1 VGRQKISLPELG
13 ECLRQGKTATEIAR
27 EFGMTG
33 RGVRKKVK
41 GLHLKISQTAT
52 LHQAG
57 LILGQQ
63 IDANAQLLKINN
75 SVHKTLE
82 MLEERVQ
89 DDAGNLN
96 HKVVAQQ
103 LQAIAEVR
111 KQIELLATVAAEWL
125 EAKHLANVQKIIY
138 ETIANSCCAK
148 CRPGVIQS
156 LGGLQGSGL
165 LFADD
170 EWA

>member
-1 VGRQKISLPELG
+1 MGRQKISLPELG

-33 RGVRKKVK
+33 RGVRKKVEK
-41 GLHLKISQTAT
+41 LHLEIGKTAA
-52 LHQAG
+52 LHQAR

-125 EAKHLANVQKIIY
+125 EAKRLANVQKIIY

-148 CRPGVIQS
+148 CRPGVIQN
-156 LGGLQGSGL
+156 LGGLQGSGFL
-165 LFADD
+165 LTDD
-170 EWA
+170 G

>member
-1 VGRQKISLPELG
+1 MGKQKISLSELG
-13 ECLRQGKTATEIAR
+13 ECLRQGKTAPEIAQ

-33 RGVRKKVK
+33 RGVCKKIK
-41 GLHLKISQTAT
+41 KLHLEISKTAT

-57 LILGQQ
+57 LILDQQ

-103 LQAIAEVR
+103 LQAIAEAR

-125 EAKHLANVQKIIY
+125 EAKRLANAQKIIY
-138 ETIANSCCAK
+138 ETIANSCCEK

-156 LGGLQGSGL
+156 LGGLRSSGV
-165 LFADD
+165 LFTDD
-170 EWA
+170 E

>member
-1 VGRQKISLPELG
+1 MGRQKISLPELG
-13 ECLRQGKTATEIAR
+13 ECLRQGKTVTEIAR
-27 EFGMTG
+27 EFGMTTQ
-33 RGVRKKVK
+33 GVGKKVK
-41 GLHLKISQTAT
+41 GLHLKISKTAT

-57 LILGQQ
+57 LILAQQ

-89 DDAGNLN
+89 DDEGNLN
-96 HKVVAQQ
+96 HMVVAQQ
-103 LQAIAEVR
+103 LKAIAEAR

-156 LGGLQGSGL
+156 LGELQSSGV
-165 LFADD
+165 LFAGD

>member
-1 VGRQKISLPELG
+1 MGRQKISLPELG
-13 ECLRQGKTATEIAR
+13 ECLRQGKTVTEIAR
-27 EFGMTG
+27 EFGMTTQ
-33 RGVRKKVK
+33 GVGKKVK

-89 DDAGNLN
+89 DDEGKLN

-103 LQAIAEVR
+103 LQAIAEAR

-125 EAKHLANVQKIIY
+125 EAKRLVNVQRIMY
-138 ETIANSCCAK
+138 ETIANSCCEK
-148 CRPGVIQS
+148 CRPGVIQN
-156 LGGLQGSGL
+156 LGGLRSSGV
-165 LFADD
+165 LFAGD

>member
-1 VGRQKISLPELG
+1 MGRQKISLPELG
-13 ECLRQGKTATEIAR
+13 ECLRQGKTVTEIAR

-75 SVHKTLE
+75 SVHKLW
-82 MLEERVQ
+82 RCW
-89 DDAGNLN
+89 
-96 HKVVAQQ
+96 KK
-103 LQAIAEVR
+103 R
-111 KQIELLATVAAEWL
+111 KAPAPT
-125 EAKHLANVQKIIY
+125 
-138 ETIANSCCAK
+138 ANSLM
-148 CRPGVIQS
+148 GVGWFRGDNNGF
-156 LGGLQGSGL
+156 LVVL
-165 LFADD
+165 
-170 EWA
+170 